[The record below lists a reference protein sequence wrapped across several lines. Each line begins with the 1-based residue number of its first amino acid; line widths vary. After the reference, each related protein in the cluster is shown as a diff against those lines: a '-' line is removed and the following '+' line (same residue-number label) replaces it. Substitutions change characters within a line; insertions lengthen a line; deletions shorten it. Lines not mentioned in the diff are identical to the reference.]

1 MASNLD
7 ENATIYDAL
16 KLASSYY
23 NYLAVCIIENNKN
36 ITQEKIDEQI
46 RKLKDFINSPYNNL
60 INNLAVL
67 DEKDI
72 VMIIKDR
79 YKLLDFNIKP
89 DDFNARNM
97 DNLIKIL
104 ENILTSFNLKKVGLK
119 VEYIKEMLEIKQALK
134 I

>member
-1 MASNLD
+1 M
-7 ENATIYDAL
+7 
-16 KLASSYY
+16 ASSYY
-23 NYLAVCIIENNKN
+23 YYLAVCIIENNKN

-46 RKLKDFINSPYNNL
+46 RKLKDFINSPCNNL

-79 YKLLDFNIKP
+79 YKLLDFNIKQ

-97 DNLIKIL
+97 DNLIKTL
-104 ENILTSFNLKKVGLK
+104 ENILIGFNLKKVGLK